1 MKITSSNH
9 WLTTKPTPTD
19 DAATFE
25 GAPIALQLTGKRYR
39 DEEVVAAADVLSKII
54 QG

>member
-1 MKITSSNH
+1 MKITTNY
-9 WLTTKPTPTD
+9 WLTTEPTPAD
-19 DAATFE
+19 DAVTFE